1 MNIQFI
7 FLFLIPLI
15 TFSVILEANA
25 DETRLKVIFN
35 TRNSKKKGDI
45 ITGGLYVDNE
55 KWLQFD
61 ENSALFALVFY
72 TRDIFVSLLIIRF
85 YVCIIAM
92 YRSPNLLIYQRC
104 WD

>member
-1 MNIQFI
+1 MNVQFI

-15 TFSVILEANA
+15 TFSVIKPIAIEANA

-61 ENSALFALVFY
+61 ENSALFANNKWNSQ
-72 TRDIFVSLLIIRF
+72 TAGSIILIDTIDN
-85 YVCIIAM
+85 IEG
-92 YRSPNLLIYQRC
+92 NDQ
-104 WD
+104 

>member
-1 MNIQFI
+1 MNVQFI

-15 TFSVILEANA
+15 TFSVIKPIAIEANA

-61 ENSALFALVFY
+61 ENSALFAN
-72 TRDIFVSLLIIRF
+72 IFRNG
-85 YVCIIAM
+85 AT
-92 YRSPNLLIYQRC
+92 
-104 WD
+104 